1 MSTQN
6 LLPLL
11 EQLQLMENS
20 LTNFMF
26 ETILKL
32 RSLTD
37 SKVFLLLENSE
48 RRRYCGSPELVDVF
62 EQRGLNGLSTDV
74 RVDLDTT
81 TDVLIERK
89 NRKRSRDGHR
99 DSGNGL
105 PTGFAEPN
113 GNRFVSHLLFSAV
126 SFSQYFLLAF
136 FLSCFLSVCFCFIFV
151 RDGITFR
158 R

>member
-1 MSTQN
+1 MSAQN

-62 EQRGLNGLSTDV
+62 EHRGLNGHSNDV
-74 RVDLDTT
+74 RVILDTS

-89 NRKRSRDGHR
+89 NRKRNRDGHR
-99 DSGNGL
+99 EGIDGQ
-105 PTGFAEPN
+105 PEPN
-113 GNRFVSHLLFSAV
+113 ANGEI
-126 SFSQYFLLAF
+126 SFSSFLVSSF
-136 FLSCFLSVCFCFIFV
+136 FLSYNIFITV
-151 RDGITFR
+151 TLI
-158 R
+158 